1 MGVELGASAFLAY
14 DKRSESILMRTLTPF
29 REGTTPIAVAKL
41 RFLWIALAVFVGTL
55 LVTQS
60 ASAACNS
67 MPGSGTN
74 SSTRGCCKASKPVMP
89 VRASAEPSTF
99 EQRLPLPNENT
110 CPNKPG
116 CVCCPQ
122 FPAAP
127 EPKGQRP
134 GENRPE
140 PDRNVAAIGGHDTG
154 SIARPATGPVPP
166 LLSPPQ
172 KSPLYLRNSRL
183 LI

>member
-1 MGVELGASAFLAY
+1 MGVELVACALFAY
-14 DKRSESILMRTLTPF
+14 DKRSESILMRTLSPF
-29 REGTTPIAVAKL
+29 REGTMPIALAKL
-41 RFLWIALAVFVGTL
+41 RFLWIALAAFVGTS
-55 LVTQS
+55 LVTET

-67 MPGSGTN
+67 MPGNGTC
-74 SSTRGCCKASKPVMP
+74 SSTRDCCKASKPVLP
-89 VRASAEPSTF
+89 VRATVEPSTVH
-99 EQRLPLPNENT
+99 QRSPLPKENT

-127 EPKGQRP
+127 EPKGHRP

-140 PDRNVAAIGGHDTG
+140 PDRNVAAIGGHDSG
-154 SIARPATGPVPP
+154 GIARPSAARVPP